1 MAFTNGKPNIPPL
14 LKELIDHQHKL
25 DDALLANPVDFHKA
39 VELIDLKNK
48 LVAAAAKQYGY
59 QLRGDGNAGTA

>member
-1 MAFTNGKPNIPPL
+1 MFTNQKPNIPPL
-14 LKELIDHQHKL
+14 LKEIIDHQHKL
-25 DDALLANPVDFHKA
+25 DDELLSTPVDFHKA

-59 QLRGDGNAGTA
+59 RLSGDGSTVTA